1 MRVSRTLKLL
11 SALLLIAILAP
22 ACQSMTGRSTGR
34 YMDDKTIN
42 AKVKTK
48 LVGEKASNLTRVG
61 VSTVNGVVHLDG
73 VVDTVQD
80 KVVAEELARQV
91 DGVVNVVN
99 QLQIKTTG
107 AASPR

>member
-1 MRVSRTLKLL
+1 MRVSKTLKLL

-22 ACQSMTGRSTGR
+22 ACQSMTGRSR
-34 YMDDKTIN
+34 YMDDKRVN

-73 VVDTVQD
+73 VVDTVHD